1 MKIIFRGKKLI
12 LKNHCRIEDLDIEAD
27 SPEECDHS
35 GPHPCC
41 KYNWLSVPLSGSGK
55 VKTQQICGVR
65 PPSKPIL
72 VHAPELAIKLHISRV
87 NREARGFRIS
97 YGIGESPFG

>member
-1 MKIIFRGKKLI
+1 MK
-12 LKNHCRIEDLDIEAD
+12 HCSIEDLDIEAD

-41 KYNWLSVPLSGSGK
+41 KYNWLSVPLSGSGEA
-55 VKTQQICGVR
+55 KTQKICGVR

-72 VHAPELAIKLHISRV
+72 VHAPVLAIKLHISRV
-87 NREARGFRIS
+87 NRETRGFRLS